1 MAAVEIIEIK
11 GDASQAIAALKAVGI
26 EADKTQTKAKE
37 TNEAISSGLE
47 ALDKRTGG
55 AVSAFKSLQSG
66 IGGAIKSFGT
76 LKGAIIAT
84 GLGALLVAVT
94 SLVSYFSKTER
105 GGDALAVVLG
115 ALGAVVGKL
124 TDLLVKLGEK
134 LFEAFQ
140 NPQQALKDFGKLL
153 KENIT
158 NRIEGLL
165 ELLPALGKA
174 IGLALKGE
182 FSAAAKTAADAA
194 GKVALGVEDI
204 TDKVGAAVDATVE
217 FSKSLVAAAKE
228 GARVADLLNAVEDAE
243 RALIVQ
249 RAKAN
254 KQIAE
259 ARFIADDLT
268 KSTEERIA
276 AVKRAG
282 ALEEEVASK
291 EIANQKLRLQALK
304 AQSKISEVNEE
315 QLVAIAEAEARV
327 SELEQA
333 SIARR
338 RRLGTEVKSLLA
350 EKLSA
355 EKEINELI
363 AANQE
368 AAIKDEAERENV
380 RFANIQNRLS
390 NERNQAISAAE
401 GNAEL
406 IASIN
411 KKYDALDVQ
420 ATQAHDTTIE
430 ALNKTKNDKLLS
442 QNKQAADINR
452 NLIEDEQ
459 VRAIAN
465 LQAAFDA
472 EYLLAEGNAELR
484 LALQNKF
491 NADVAKVNDD
501 AAKKELDK
509 ERQRKESLRDFTIDS
524 ALQTLSA
531 LKELNG
537 IFDANNKD
545 AAQKAFNR
553 NKALSVAETLISTYL
568 SAQKAYASQLTLT
581 PDSPI
586 RAAIA
591 AAVAVAGGLAR
602 VAAISAQ
609 KFDAGSPSPSVST
622 SAGGSIPTAPSQPP
636 QFNVV
641 GQGGVNQLAQSIGGQ
656 FNQPI
661 RAYVVGGDVTTSQQ
675 LQRQRVRTATFG

>member
-11 GDASQAIAALKAVGI
+11 GDATSAIAALKAVGI
-26 EADKTQTKAKE
+26 EADKTQSKAKE

-55 AVSAFKSLQSG
+55 AVSAFKSLQGG
-66 IGGAIKSFGT
+66 IGSAVKAFGT

-94 SLVSYFSKTER
+94 SLVTYFKNTER

-124 TDLLVKLGEK
+124 TDVLVKLGEK

-276 AVKRAG
+276 AVERAG
-282 ALEEEVASK
+282 ALEEEVAAK
-291 EIANQKLRLQALK
+291 EVANQKLRLQALK
-304 AQSKISEVNEE
+304 AQSRISEVNEE

-327 SELEQA
+327 LELEQA
-333 SIARR
+333 SIARK
-338 RRLGTEVKSLLA
+338 RRLGTEVKGLRAEEKAAADEKIKAEQEFAALQEKAASDFALQQSASLDKAYEMLLTDQQREINA
-350 EKLSA
+350 VRDKYFALLQLDELSA
-355 EKEINELI
+355 EQRVALEEKQSAEIVAITKKTTDATTALEK
-363 AANQE
+363 AAQDSKAAMVNQSID
-368 AAIKDEAERENV
+368 AVQGALGAVFKNSKAVATANV
-380 RFANIQNRLS
+380 I
-390 NERNQAISAAE
+390 
-401 GNAEL
+401 
-406 IASIN
+406 
-411 KKYDALDVQ
+411 V
-420 ATQAHDTTIE
+420 
-430 ALNKTKNDKLLS
+430 
-442 QNKQAADINR
+442 
-452 NLIEDEQ
+452 
-459 VRAIAN
+459 
-465 LQAAFDA
+465 
-472 EYLLAEGNAELR
+472 
-484 LALQNKF
+484 
-491 NADVAKVNDD
+491 
-501 AAKKELDK
+501 
-509 ERQRKESLRDFTIDS
+509 
-524 ALQTLSA
+524 
-531 LKELNG
+531 
-537 IFDANNKD
+537 D
-545 AAQKAFNR
+545 AAQAAVGIFKNSTSLPEPFGSINR
-553 NKALSVAETLISTYL
+553 GIQLAALAATTVASIRNINAAEPTGGG
-568 SAQKAYASQLTLT
+568 
-581 PDSPI
+581 SPP
-586 RAAIA
+586 AAIT
-591 AAVAVAGGLAR
+591 
-602 VAAISAQ
+602 
-609 KFDAGSPSPSVST
+609 SPS
-622 SAGGSIPTAPSQPP
+622 APSQPP

-661 RAYVVGGDVTTSQQ
+661 RAYVVGQDVTTSQQ

>member
-11 GDASQAIAALKAVGI
+11 GDATAAIAALKAVGI

-37 TNEAISSGLE
+37 TNDAIKDGLE

-66 IGGAIKSFGT
+66 IGSAIKAFGT

-94 SLVSYFSKTER
+94 SLVTYFKNTER

-124 TDLLVKLGEK
+124 TDVLVKLGES

-153 KENIT
+153 KENIV

-276 AVKRAG
+276 AVERAG
-282 ALEEEVASK
+282 ALEEEVAAK
-291 EIANQKLRLQALK
+291 EVANQKLRLQALK
-304 AQSKISEVNEE
+304 AQSRISEVNEE

-327 SELEQA
+327 LELEQA
-333 SIARR
+333 SIARK
-338 RRLGTEVKSLLA
+338 RRLGTEVKGLRAEEKAAADEKIKAEQEFAALQEKAASDFALQQSASLDKAYEMLLTDQQREINA
-350 EKLSA
+350 VRDKYFALLQLDELSA
-355 EKEINELI
+355 EQRIALEEKQSAEIVAITKKTTDATTALEKASQDSK
-363 AANQE
+363 AAMVNQSID
-368 AAIKDEAERENV
+368 AVQGALGAVFKNSKAVATANV
-380 RFANIQNRLS
+380 I
-390 NERNQAISAAE
+390 
-401 GNAEL
+401 
-406 IASIN
+406 
-411 KKYDALDVQ
+411 V
-420 ATQAHDTTIE
+420 
-430 ALNKTKNDKLLS
+430 
-442 QNKQAADINR
+442 
-452 NLIEDEQ
+452 
-459 VRAIAN
+459 
-465 LQAAFDA
+465 
-472 EYLLAEGNAELR
+472 
-484 LALQNKF
+484 
-491 NADVAKVNDD
+491 
-501 AAKKELDK
+501 
-509 ERQRKESLRDFTIDS
+509 
-524 ALQTLSA
+524 
-531 LKELNG
+531 
-537 IFDANNKD
+537 D
-545 AAQKAFNR
+545 AAQ
-553 NKALSVAETLISTYL
+553 
-568 SAQKAYASQLTLT
+568 
-581 PDSPI
+581 
-586 RAAIA
+586 
-591 AAVAVAGGLAR
+591 AAVGIFKNSTSLPEPFGSINRGIQLAALAATTVASIRNINAAEPTGG
-602 VAAISAQ
+602 
-609 KFDAGSPSPSVST
+609 GSPPATITTPS
-622 SAGGSIPTAPSQPP
+622 APSQPP

-661 RAYVVGGDVTTSQQ
+661 RAYVVGQDVTTSQQ

>member
-26 EADKTQTKAKE
+26 EADKTQAKAKE
-37 TNEAISSGLE
+37 SNDAIKDGLE

-94 SLVSYFSKTER
+94 SLVTYFKNTER
-105 GGDALAVVLG
+105 GGDALAVVMG

-276 AVKRAG
+276 AVEKAG
-282 ALEEEVASK
+282 ALEEEVAAK
-291 EIANQKLRLQALK
+291 EVANQKLRLQALK
-304 AQSKISEVNEE
+304 AQSRISEVNEE

-327 SELEQA
+327 LELEQA
-333 SIARR
+333 SIARK
-338 RRLGTEVKSLLA
+338 RRLGTEVKGLRAEEKAAADEKIKLA
-350 EKLSA
+350 EEAKAAEDKLA
-355 EKEINELI
+355 E
-363 AANQE
+363 E
-368 AAIKDEAERENV
+368 ARLKREALEARAIDLLRTEQEREIEAVRKKYEDILALTTLSVEQRLALEQKQAGEIVAITEKTAAATKAIHKGEQDAKLAEVNRTIDAVQGALGAVFQNSKAVATANV
-380 RFANIQNRLS
+380 IVDAA
-390 NERNQAISAAE
+390 QAAVGIFNSSTSLPE
-401 GNAEL
+401 PF
-406 IASIN
+406 ASIN
-411 KKYDALDVQ
+411 RGVQYAALA
-420 ATQAHDTTIE
+420 ATT
-430 ALNKTKNDKLLS
+430 
-442 QNKQAADINR
+442 AAAIRNIN
-452 NLIEDEQ
+452 
-459 VRAIAN
+459 
-465 LQAAFDA
+465 
-472 EYLLAEGNAELR
+472 
-484 LALQNKF
+484 
-491 NADVAKVNDD
+491 
-501 AAKKELDK
+501 
-509 ERQRKESLRDFTIDS
+509 
-524 ALQTLSA
+524 
-531 LKELNG
+531 
-537 IFDANNKD
+537 
-545 AAQKAFNR
+545 AAQPTG
-553 NKALSVAETLISTYL
+553 S
-568 SAQKAYASQLTLT
+568 SAA
-581 PDSPI
+581 P
-586 RAAIA
+586 AAIT
-591 AAVAVAGGLAR
+591 
-602 VAAISAQ
+602 
-609 KFDAGSPSPSVST
+609 SPS
-622 SAGGSIPTAPSQPP
+622 APSQPP

>member
-11 GDASQAIAALKAVGI
+11 GDATSAIAALKAVGI
-26 EADKTQTKAKE
+26 EADKTQSKAKE

-55 AVSAFKSLQSG
+55 AVSAFKSLQGG
-66 IGGAIKSFGT
+66 IGSAVKAFGT

-276 AVKRAG
+276 AVERAG
-282 ALEEEVASK
+282 ALEEEVAAK
-291 EIANQKLRLQALK
+291 EVANQKLRLQALK
-304 AQSKISEVNEE
+304 AQSRISEVNED

-327 SELEQA
+327 LELEQA
-333 SIARR
+333 SIARK
-338 RRLGTEVKSLLA
+338 RRLGTEVKGLRAEEKAAADEKIKAEQEFAALQEKAASDFAMQQSASLDKAYEMLLTDQQREINA
-350 EKLSA
+350 VRDKYFALLQLDELSA
-355 EKEINELI
+355 EQRVALEEKQSAEIVAITKKTTDATTALEK
-363 AANQE
+363 AAQDSKAAMINQSID
-368 AAIKDEAERENV
+368 AVQGALGAVFKNSKAVATANV
-380 RFANIQNRLS
+380 I
-390 NERNQAISAAE
+390 
-401 GNAEL
+401 
-406 IASIN
+406 
-411 KKYDALDVQ
+411 V
-420 ATQAHDTTIE
+420 
-430 ALNKTKNDKLLS
+430 
-442 QNKQAADINR
+442 
-452 NLIEDEQ
+452 
-459 VRAIAN
+459 
-465 LQAAFDA
+465 
-472 EYLLAEGNAELR
+472 
-484 LALQNKF
+484 
-491 NADVAKVNDD
+491 
-501 AAKKELDK
+501 
-509 ERQRKESLRDFTIDS
+509 
-524 ALQTLSA
+524 
-531 LKELNG
+531 
-537 IFDANNKD
+537 D
-545 AAQKAFNR
+545 AAQAAVGIFKNSTSLPEPFGSINR
-553 NKALSVAETLISTYL
+553 GIQLAALAATTVASIRNINAAEPTGGG
-568 SAQKAYASQLTLT
+568 
-581 PDSPI
+581 SPP
-586 RAAIA
+586 AAITT
-591 AAVAVAGGLAR
+591 
-602 VAAISAQ
+602 
-609 KFDAGSPSPSVST
+609 PS
-622 SAGGSIPTAPSQPP
+622 APSQPP

>member
-11 GDASQAIAALKAVGI
+11 GDATAAIAALKAVGI
-26 EADKTQTKAKE
+26 EADKTQAKAKE

-94 SLVSYFSKTER
+94 SLVTYFKNTER

-124 TDLLVKLGEK
+124 TDVLVKLGEK

-153 KENIT
+153 KENIV

-276 AVKRAG
+276 AVERAG
-282 ALEEEVASK
+282 ALEEEVAAK
-291 EIANQKLRLQALK
+291 EVANQKLRLQALK
-304 AQSKISEVNEE
+304 AQSRISEVNEE

-327 SELEQA
+327 LELEQA
-333 SIARR
+333 SIARK
-338 RRLGTEVKSLLA
+338 RRLGTEVKGLRAEEKAAADEKLKAAQEFAALEEKAAQDFALQQGALLDKA
-350 EKLSA
+350 YEMLLTDQQREINAVRDKYFAILQLDELSA
-355 EKEINELI
+355 EQRIALEQKQADEI
-363 AANQE
+363 AAINLKASDAQKALDKTKKDAKIAGINQE
-368 AAIKDEAERENV
+368 IDLAQNALGSLFKNSKAVATANV
-380 RFANIQNRLS
+380 I
-390 NERNQAISAAE
+390 I
-401 GNAEL
+401 
-406 IASIN
+406 
-411 KKYDALDVQ
+411 
-420 ATQAHDTTIE
+420 
-430 ALNKTKNDKLLS
+430 
-442 QNKQAADINR
+442 
-452 NLIEDEQ
+452 
-459 VRAIAN
+459 
-465 LQAAFDA
+465 
-472 EYLLAEGNAELR
+472 
-484 LALQNKF
+484 
-491 NADVAKVNDD
+491 
-501 AAKKELDK
+501 
-509 ERQRKESLRDFTIDS
+509 
-524 ALQTLSA
+524 
-531 LKELNG
+531 
-537 IFDANNKD
+537 D
-545 AAQKAFNR
+545 AAQAAVGIFRSSSTLPEPFGSINR
-553 NKALSVAETLISTYL
+553 GIQLAALAATTAASIRSINAAEPTGS
-568 SAQKAYASQLTLT
+568 SAA
-581 PDSPI
+581 P
-586 RAAIA
+586 AAIT
-591 AAVAVAGGLAR
+591 
-602 VAAISAQ
+602 
-609 KFDAGSPSPSVST
+609 SPS
-622 SAGGSIPTAPSQPP
+622 APSQPP

-661 RAYVVGGDVTTSQQ
+661 RAYVVGGDVTTAQQ

>member
-26 EADKTQTKAKE
+26 EADKTQSKAKE

-55 AVSAFKSLQSG
+55 AVSAFKSLQGG
-66 IGGAIKSFGT
+66 IGSAVKAFGT

-124 TDLLVKLGEK
+124 TDVLVKLGEK

-217 FSKSLVAAAKE
+217 FSKTLVAAAKE
-228 GARVADLLNAVEDAE
+228 GARVADLLNNVEDAE

-276 AVKRAG
+276 AVEKAG
-282 ALEEEVASK
+282 ALEEEVAAK
-291 EIANQKLRLQALK
+291 EVANQKLRLQALR

-327 SELEQA
+327 LELEQA
-333 SIARR
+333 SIARK
-338 RRLGTEVKSLLA
+338 RRLGTEVKGLRAEEKAAADEKIKLA
-350 EKLSA
+350 EEAKAAEDKLA
-355 EKEINELI
+355 E
-363 AANQE
+363 E
-368 AAIKDEAERENV
+368 ARLKREALEARAIDLLRTDQEREIEAVRKKYEDILALTTLSVEQRLALEQKQAGEIVAITEKTAAATKAIHKGEQDAKLAEVNRTIDAVQGALGAVFQNSKAVATANV
-380 RFANIQNRLS
+380 IVDAA
-390 NERNQAISAAE
+390 QAAVGIFNSSTSLPE
-401 GNAEL
+401 PF
-406 IASIN
+406 ASIN
-411 KKYDALDVQ
+411 RGVQYAALA
-420 ATQAHDTTIE
+420 ATT
-430 ALNKTKNDKLLS
+430 
-442 QNKQAADINR
+442 AAAIRNIN
-452 NLIEDEQ
+452 
-459 VRAIAN
+459 
-465 LQAAFDA
+465 
-472 EYLLAEGNAELR
+472 
-484 LALQNKF
+484 
-491 NADVAKVNDD
+491 
-501 AAKKELDK
+501 
-509 ERQRKESLRDFTIDS
+509 
-524 ALQTLSA
+524 
-531 LKELNG
+531 
-537 IFDANNKD
+537 
-545 AAQKAFNR
+545 AAQP
-553 NKALSVAETLISTYL
+553 TGGG
-568 SAQKAYASQLTLT
+568 
-581 PDSPI
+581 SPP
-586 RAAIA
+586 AAIT
-591 AAVAVAGGLAR
+591 
-602 VAAISAQ
+602 
-609 KFDAGSPSPSVST
+609 SPS
-622 SAGGSIPTAPSQPP
+622 APSQPP
-636 QFNVV
+636 QFNIV

>member
-11 GDASQAIAALKAVGI
+11 GDATSAIAALKAVGI

-55 AVSAFKSLQSG
+55 AVSAFKSLQGG
-66 IGGAIKSFGT
+66 IGSAVKAFGT

-124 TDLLVKLGEK
+124 TDVLVKLGEK

-174 IGLALKGE
+174 ISLALKGE

-194 GKVALGVEDI
+194 GKVVLGVEDI

-217 FSKSLVAAAKE
+217 FGKTLVKAGKE
-228 GARVADLLNAVEDAE
+228 GARVAALLNAVEDAE

-276 AVKRAG
+276 AVEKAG
-282 ALEEEVASK
+282 ALEEEVAAK
-291 EIANQKLRLQALK
+291 EVANQTLRLAALS

-315 QLVAIAEAEARV
+315 QLVAVAEAEARV
-327 SELEQA
+327 LELEQA
-333 SIARR
+333 SIARK
-338 RRLGTEVKSLLA
+338 RRLGTEVKGLRAEEKAAADEKIKILEEAKAAEDKIAEEARLKREALEAKAIDLLRSEQEREIEAVRKKYEEILSLATLSVEDRIALEKKQADEIVAITEKTAAATKAINQAEQDAKLA
-350 EKLSA
+350 E
-355 EKEINELI
+355 INRTIDAVQGALGAVFQKSKAI
-363 AANQE
+363 ATANVIVD
-368 AAIKDEAERENV
+368 AA
-380 RFANIQNRLS
+380 
-390 NERNQAISAAE
+390 QAAVGIFNSRTSLPE
-401 GNAEL
+401 PF
-406 IASIN
+406 ASIN
-411 KKYDALDVQ
+411 RGVQYAALA
-420 ATQAHDTTIE
+420 ATTF
-430 ALNKTKNDKLLS
+430 
-442 QNKQAADINR
+442 AAIRNIN
-452 NLIEDEQ
+452 
-459 VRAIAN
+459 
-465 LQAAFDA
+465 
-472 EYLLAEGNAELR
+472 
-484 LALQNKF
+484 
-491 NADVAKVNDD
+491 
-501 AAKKELDK
+501 
-509 ERQRKESLRDFTIDS
+509 
-524 ALQTLSA
+524 
-531 LKELNG
+531 
-537 IFDANNKD
+537 
-545 AAQKAFNR
+545 AAQP
-553 NKALSVAETLISTYL
+553 TGGG
-568 SAQKAYASQLTLT
+568 
-581 PDSPI
+581 SPP
-586 RAAIA
+586 
-591 AAVAVAGGLAR
+591 AAVT
-602 VAAISAQ
+602 
-609 KFDAGSPSPSVST
+609 SPS
-622 SAGGSIPTAPSQPP
+622 APSQPP
-636 QFNVV
+636 QFNIV

>member
-11 GDASQAIAALKAVGI
+11 GDATSAIAALKAVGI
-26 EADKTQTKAKE
+26 EADKTQSKAKE

-55 AVSAFKSLQSG
+55 AVSAFKSLQGG
-66 IGGAIKSFGT
+66 IGSAVKAFGT

-124 TDLLVKLGEK
+124 TDVLVKLGEK

-153 KENIT
+153 KENIV

-276 AVKRAG
+276 AVERAG
-282 ALEEEVASK
+282 ALEEEVAAK
-291 EIANQKLRLQALK
+291 EVANQKLRLQALK
-304 AQSKISEVNEE
+304 AQSRISEVNEE

-327 SELEQA
+327 LELEQA
-333 SIARR
+333 SIARK
-338 RRLGTEVKSLLA
+338 RRLGTEVKGLRAEEKAAADEKIKAEQEFAALQEKAASDFALQQSASLDKAYEMLLTDQQREINA
-350 EKLSA
+350 VRDKYFALLQLDELSA
-355 EKEINELI
+355 EQRVALEEKQSAEIVAITKKTTDATTALEK
-363 AANQE
+363 AAQDSKAAMVNQSID
-368 AAIKDEAERENV
+368 AVQGALGAVFKNSKAVATANV
-380 RFANIQNRLS
+380 I
-390 NERNQAISAAE
+390 
-401 GNAEL
+401 
-406 IASIN
+406 
-411 KKYDALDVQ
+411 V
-420 ATQAHDTTIE
+420 
-430 ALNKTKNDKLLS
+430 
-442 QNKQAADINR
+442 
-452 NLIEDEQ
+452 
-459 VRAIAN
+459 
-465 LQAAFDA
+465 
-472 EYLLAEGNAELR
+472 
-484 LALQNKF
+484 
-491 NADVAKVNDD
+491 
-501 AAKKELDK
+501 
-509 ERQRKESLRDFTIDS
+509 
-524 ALQTLSA
+524 
-531 LKELNG
+531 
-537 IFDANNKD
+537 D
-545 AAQKAFNR
+545 AAQAAVGIFKNSTSLPEPFGSINR
-553 NKALSVAETLISTYL
+553 GIQLAALAATTVASIRNINAAEPTGGG
-568 SAQKAYASQLTLT
+568 
-581 PDSPI
+581 SPP
-586 RAAIA
+586 AAIT
-591 AAVAVAGGLAR
+591 
-602 VAAISAQ
+602 
-609 KFDAGSPSPSVST
+609 SPS
-622 SAGGSIPTAPSQPP
+622 APSQPP

>member
-11 GDASQAIAALKAVGI
+11 GDATAAIAALKAVGI
-26 EADKTQTKAKE
+26 EADKTQAKAKE

-66 IGGAIKSFGT
+66 IGSAIKAFGT

-94 SLVSYFSKTER
+94 SLVTYFKNTER

-124 TDLLVKLGEK
+124 TDVLVKLGEK

-140 NPQQALKDFGKLL
+140 NPQQAIKDFGKLL
-153 KENIT
+153 KENIV

-204 TDKVGAAVDATVE
+204 TDKVGAAVNATVE

-276 AVKRAG
+276 AVEKAG
-282 ALEEEVASK
+282 ALEEEVAAK
-291 EIANQKLRLQALK
+291 EVANQKLRLQALK
-304 AQSKISEVNEE
+304 AQSRISEVNEE

-327 SELEQA
+327 LELEQA
-333 SIARR
+333 SIARK
-338 RRLGTEVKSLLA
+338 RRLGTEVKGLRAEEKAAADEKLKAAQEFAALEEKAAQDFALQQGALLDKA
-350 EKLSA
+350 YEMLLTDQQREINAVRDKYFAILQLDELSA
-355 EKEINELI
+355 EQRIAIEQKQADEI
-363 AANQE
+363 AAINLKAADAQKALDKTKKDAKIAGINQE
-368 AAIKDEAERENV
+368 IDLAQNALGALFKNSKAVATANV
-380 RFANIQNRLS
+380 I
-390 NERNQAISAAE
+390 
-401 GNAEL
+401 
-406 IASIN
+406 
-411 KKYDALDVQ
+411 V
-420 ATQAHDTTIE
+420 
-430 ALNKTKNDKLLS
+430 
-442 QNKQAADINR
+442 
-452 NLIEDEQ
+452 
-459 VRAIAN
+459 
-465 LQAAFDA
+465 
-472 EYLLAEGNAELR
+472 
-484 LALQNKF
+484 
-491 NADVAKVNDD
+491 
-501 AAKKELDK
+501 
-509 ERQRKESLRDFTIDS
+509 
-524 ALQTLSA
+524 
-531 LKELNG
+531 
-537 IFDANNKD
+537 D
-545 AAQKAFNR
+545 AAQAAVGIFRSSSTLPEPFGSINR
-553 NKALSVAETLISTYL
+553 GIQLAALAATTVASIRSINA
-568 SAQKAYASQLTLT
+568 AQPTGGG
-581 PDSPI
+581 SPP
-586 RAAIA
+586 AAIT
-591 AAVAVAGGLAR
+591 
-602 VAAISAQ
+602 
-609 KFDAGSPSPSVST
+609 SPS
-622 SAGGSIPTAPSQPP
+622 APSQPP

>member
-11 GDASQAIAALKAVGI
+11 GDATSAIAALKAVGI
-26 EADKTQTKAKE
+26 EADKTQSKAKE

-55 AVSAFKSLQSG
+55 AVSAFKSLQGG
-66 IGGAIKSFGT
+66 IGSAVKAFGT

-124 TDLLVKLGEK
+124 TDVLVKLGEK

-153 KENIT
+153 KENIV

-194 GKVALGVEDI
+194 GKIALGVENV
-204 TDKVGAAVDATVE
+204 TDKVAAAGAAAVE
-217 FSKSLVAAAKE
+217 FSKTLAAAAKE
-228 GARVADLLNAVEDAE
+228 GARVAALLNDVEDAE
-243 RALIVQ
+243 RALIVE

-276 AVKRAG
+276 AVERAG
-282 ALEEEVASK
+282 ALEEEVAAK
-291 EIANQKLRLQALK
+291 EVANQKLRLQALK
-304 AQSKISEVNEE
+304 AQSRISEVNED

-327 SELEQA
+327 LELEQA
-333 SIARR
+333 SIARK
-338 RRLGTEVKSLLA
+338 RRLGTEVKGLRAEEKAAADEKLKAAQEFAALQEKAASDYAVQQGALLDKA
-350 EKLSA
+350 YETLLTDQQREINAVRDKYFALLQLDELSA
-355 EKEINELI
+355 EQRVALEEKQSAEIVAITKKTTDATTALEK
-363 AANQE
+363 AAQDSKAAMINQSID
-368 AAIKDEAERENV
+368 AVQGALGAVFKNSKAVATANV
-380 RFANIQNRLS
+380 I
-390 NERNQAISAAE
+390 
-401 GNAEL
+401 
-406 IASIN
+406 
-411 KKYDALDVQ
+411 V
-420 ATQAHDTTIE
+420 
-430 ALNKTKNDKLLS
+430 
-442 QNKQAADINR
+442 
-452 NLIEDEQ
+452 
-459 VRAIAN
+459 
-465 LQAAFDA
+465 
-472 EYLLAEGNAELR
+472 
-484 LALQNKF
+484 
-491 NADVAKVNDD
+491 
-501 AAKKELDK
+501 
-509 ERQRKESLRDFTIDS
+509 
-524 ALQTLSA
+524 
-531 LKELNG
+531 
-537 IFDANNKD
+537 D
-545 AAQKAFNR
+545 AAQAAVGIFKNSTSLPEPFGSINR
-553 NKALSVAETLISTYL
+553 GIQLAALAATTVASIRNINA
-568 SAQKAYASQLTLT
+568 AQPTGGGT
-581 PDSPI
+581 PP
-586 RAAIA
+586 AAIT
-591 AAVAVAGGLAR
+591 
-602 VAAISAQ
+602 
-609 KFDAGSPSPSVST
+609 SPS
-622 SAGGSIPTAPSQPP
+622 APSQPP

>member
-11 GDASQAIAALKAVGI
+11 GDATSAIAALKAVGI
-26 EADKTQTKAKE
+26 EADKTQSKAKE

-55 AVSAFKSLQSG
+55 AVSAFKSLQGG
-66 IGGAIKSFGT
+66 IGSAVKAFGT

-94 SLVSYFSKTER
+94 SLVTYFKNTER

-124 TDLLVKLGEK
+124 TDVLVKLGEK

-153 KENIT
+153 KENIV

-194 GKVALGVEDI
+194 GKIALGVENV
-204 TDKVGAAVDATVE
+204 TDKVAAAGAAAVE
-217 FSKSLVAAAKE
+217 FSKTLAAAAKE
-228 GARVADLLNAVEDAE
+228 GARVAALLNDVEDAE
-243 RALIVQ
+243 RALIVE

-276 AVKRAG
+276 AVERAG
-282 ALEEEVASK
+282 ALEEEVAAK
-291 EIANQKLRLQALK
+291 EVANQKLRLQALK
-304 AQSKISEVNEE
+304 AQSRISEVNEE

-327 SELEQA
+327 LELEQA
-333 SIARR
+333 SIARK
-338 RRLGTEVKSLLA
+338 RRLGTEVKGLRAEEKAAADEKLKAAQEFAALQEKAASDYAVQQGALLDKA
-350 EKLSA
+350 YETLLTDQQREINAVRDKYFALLQLDELSA
-355 EKEINELI
+355 EQRVALEEKQSAEIVAITKKTTDATTALEK
-363 AANQE
+363 AAQDSKAAMINQSID
-368 AAIKDEAERENV
+368 AVQGALGAVFKNSKAVATANV
-380 RFANIQNRLS
+380 I
-390 NERNQAISAAE
+390 
-401 GNAEL
+401 
-406 IASIN
+406 
-411 KKYDALDVQ
+411 V
-420 ATQAHDTTIE
+420 
-430 ALNKTKNDKLLS
+430 
-442 QNKQAADINR
+442 
-452 NLIEDEQ
+452 
-459 VRAIAN
+459 
-465 LQAAFDA
+465 
-472 EYLLAEGNAELR
+472 
-484 LALQNKF
+484 
-491 NADVAKVNDD
+491 
-501 AAKKELDK
+501 
-509 ERQRKESLRDFTIDS
+509 
-524 ALQTLSA
+524 
-531 LKELNG
+531 
-537 IFDANNKD
+537 D
-545 AAQKAFNR
+545 AAQAAVGIFKNSTSLPEPFGSINR
-553 NKALSVAETLISTYL
+553 GIQLAALAATTVASIRNINA
-568 SAQKAYASQLTLT
+568 AQPTGGGT
-581 PDSPI
+581 PP
-586 RAAIA
+586 AAIT
-591 AAVAVAGGLAR
+591 
-602 VAAISAQ
+602 
-609 KFDAGSPSPSVST
+609 SPS
-622 SAGGSIPTAPSQPP
+622 APSQPP

>member
-11 GDASQAIAALKAVGI
+11 GDATSAIAALKAVGI

-55 AVSAFKSLQSG
+55 AVSAFKSLQGG
-66 IGGAIKSFGT
+66 IGSAVKAFGT

-124 TDLLVKLGEK
+124 TDVLVKLGEK

-174 IGLALKGE
+174 ISLALKGE

-194 GKVALGVEDI
+194 GKVVLGVEDI
-204 TDKVGAAVDATVE
+204 TDKVGAAVDATVQ
-217 FSKSLVAAAKE
+217 FGKTLVKAGKE
-228 GARVADLLNAVEDAE
+228 GARVAALLNAVEDAE

-276 AVKRAG
+276 AVEKAG
-282 ALEEEVASK
+282 ALEEEVAAK
-291 EIANQKLRLQALK
+291 EVANQTLRLAALS

-315 QLVAIAEAEARV
+315 QLVAVAEAEARV
-327 SELEQA
+327 LELEQA
-333 SIARR
+333 SIARK
-338 RRLGTEVKSLLA
+338 RRLGTEVKGLRAEEKAAADEKIKILEEAKAAEDKIAEEARLKREALEAKAIDLLRSEQEREIEAVRKKYEEILSLATLSVEDRIALEKKQADEIVAITEKTAAATKAINQAEQDAKLA
-350 EKLSA
+350 E
-355 EKEINELI
+355 INRTIDAVQGALGAVFQKSKAI
-363 AANQE
+363 ATANVIVD
-368 AAIKDEAERENV
+368 AA
-380 RFANIQNRLS
+380 
-390 NERNQAISAAE
+390 QAAVGIFNSSTSLPE
-401 GNAEL
+401 PF
-406 IASIN
+406 ASIN
-411 KKYDALDVQ
+411 RGVQYAALA
-420 ATQAHDTTIE
+420 ATTF
-430 ALNKTKNDKLLS
+430 
-442 QNKQAADINR
+442 AAIRNIN
-452 NLIEDEQ
+452 
-459 VRAIAN
+459 
-465 LQAAFDA
+465 
-472 EYLLAEGNAELR
+472 
-484 LALQNKF
+484 
-491 NADVAKVNDD
+491 
-501 AAKKELDK
+501 
-509 ERQRKESLRDFTIDS
+509 
-524 ALQTLSA
+524 
-531 LKELNG
+531 
-537 IFDANNKD
+537 
-545 AAQKAFNR
+545 AAQP
-553 NKALSVAETLISTYL
+553 TGGG
-568 SAQKAYASQLTLT
+568 
-581 PDSPI
+581 SPP
-586 RAAIA
+586 
-591 AAVAVAGGLAR
+591 AAVT
-602 VAAISAQ
+602 
-609 KFDAGSPSPSVST
+609 SPS
-622 SAGGSIPTAPSQPP
+622 APSQPP
-636 QFNVV
+636 QFNIV

>member
-11 GDASQAIAALKAVGI
+11 GDATSAIAALKAVGI
-26 EADKTQTKAKE
+26 EADKTQSKAKE

-55 AVSAFKSLQSG
+55 AVSAFKSLQGG
-66 IGGAIKSFGT
+66 IGSAVKAFGT

-124 TDLLVKLGEK
+124 TDVLVKLGEK

-174 IGLALKGE
+174 ISLALKGE

-194 GKVALGVEDI
+194 GKVVLGVEDI

-217 FSKSLVAAAKE
+217 FGKTLVKAGKE
-228 GARVADLLNAVEDAE
+228 GARVAALLNAVEDAE

-276 AVKRAG
+276 AVEKAG
-282 ALEEEVASK
+282 ALEEEVAAK
-291 EIANQKLRLQALK
+291 EVANQTLRLAALS

-315 QLVAIAEAEARV
+315 QLVAVAEAEARV
-327 SELEQA
+327 LELEQA
-333 SIARR
+333 SIARK
-338 RRLGTEVKSLLA
+338 RRLGTEVKGLRAEEKAAADEKIKILEEAKAAEDKIAEEARLKREALEAKAIDLLRSEQEREIEAVRKKYEEILSLATLSVEDRIALEKKQADEIVAITEKTAAATKAINQAEQDAKLA
-350 EKLSA
+350 E
-355 EKEINELI
+355 INRTIDAVQGALGAVFQKSKAI
-363 AANQE
+363 ATANVIVD
-368 AAIKDEAERENV
+368 AA
-380 RFANIQNRLS
+380 
-390 NERNQAISAAE
+390 QAAVGIFNSSTSLPE
-401 GNAEL
+401 PF
-406 IASIN
+406 ASIN
-411 KKYDALDVQ
+411 RGVQYAALA
-420 ATQAHDTTIE
+420 ATTF
-430 ALNKTKNDKLLS
+430 
-442 QNKQAADINR
+442 AAIRNIN
-452 NLIEDEQ
+452 
-459 VRAIAN
+459 
-465 LQAAFDA
+465 
-472 EYLLAEGNAELR
+472 
-484 LALQNKF
+484 
-491 NADVAKVNDD
+491 
-501 AAKKELDK
+501 
-509 ERQRKESLRDFTIDS
+509 
-524 ALQTLSA
+524 
-531 LKELNG
+531 
-537 IFDANNKD
+537 
-545 AAQKAFNR
+545 AAQP
-553 NKALSVAETLISTYL
+553 TGGG
-568 SAQKAYASQLTLT
+568 
-581 PDSPI
+581 SPP
-586 RAAIA
+586 
-591 AAVAVAGGLAR
+591 AAVT
-602 VAAISAQ
+602 
-609 KFDAGSPSPSVST
+609 SPS
-622 SAGGSIPTAPSQPP
+622 APSQPP
-636 QFNVV
+636 QFNIV

>member
-26 EADKTQTKAKE
+26 EADKTQSKAKE
-37 TNEAISSGLE
+37 SNDAIKDGLE

-140 NPQQALKDFGKLL
+140 KPQQAIKDFGKLL
-153 KENIT
+153 QENIV

-182 FSAAAKTAADAA
+182 FSAAAKTAADVA

-204 TDKVGAAVDATVE
+204 TDKVAAAGAAAVGFAA
-217 FSKSLVAAAKE
+217 SLASAAKE
-228 GARVADLLNAVEDAE
+228 GARVAALLNAVEDAE

-276 AVKRAG
+276 AVEKAG
-282 ALEEEVASK
+282 ALEEEVAAK
-291 EIANQKLRLQALK
+291 EVANQNLRLQALK
-304 AQSKISEVNEE
+304 AQSRISEVNEE

-327 SELEQA
+327 LELEQA
-333 SIARR
+333 SIARK
-338 RRLGTEVKSLLA
+338 RRLGTEVKGLRAEEKAAADEKIKAAQDEQAIKDKLA
-350 EKLSA
+350 EEARVKIEAIQAKAIDLLRTEQEREIEAVRKKYEDVLGLATLSA
-355 EKEINELI
+355 EDRAALEKKQSDEII
-363 AANQE
+363 AITKKTTDATTALEKAAQESKAAMINQSIDAVQGALGAIFKNSKAVATANV
-368 AAIKDEAERENV
+368 IV
-380 RFANIQNRLS
+380 
-390 NERNQAISAAE
+390 
-401 GNAEL
+401 
-406 IASIN
+406 
-411 KKYDALDVQ
+411 
-420 ATQAHDTTIE
+420 
-430 ALNKTKNDKLLS
+430 
-442 QNKQAADINR
+442 
-452 NLIEDEQ
+452 
-459 VRAIAN
+459 
-465 LQAAFDA
+465 
-472 EYLLAEGNAELR
+472 
-484 LALQNKF
+484 
-491 NADVAKVNDD
+491 
-501 AAKKELDK
+501 
-509 ERQRKESLRDFTIDS
+509 
-524 ALQTLSA
+524 
-531 LKELNG
+531 
-537 IFDANNKD
+537 D
-545 AAQKAFNR
+545 AAQ
-553 NKALSVAETLISTYL
+553 
-568 SAQKAYASQLTLT
+568 
-581 PDSPI
+581 
-586 RAAIA
+586 
-591 AAVAVAGGLAR
+591 AAVG
-602 VAAISAQ
+602 IF
-609 KFDAGSPSPSVST
+609 KNST
-622 SAGGSIPTAPSQPP
+622 SLPEPFGSINRGIQLAALAATTVASIRNINAAQPTGGGTPPATITTPSAPSQPP

-641 GQGGVNQLAQSIGGQ
+641 GQGGINQLAQGIGGQ
-656 FNQPI
+656 FSQPI

>member
-11 GDASQAIAALKAVGI
+11 GDATAAIAALKAVGI

-37 TNEAISSGLE
+37 TNDAIKDGLE

-66 IGGAIKSFGT
+66 IGSAIKAFGT

-94 SLVSYFSKTER
+94 SLVTYFKNTER

-124 TDLLVKLGEK
+124 TDVLVKLGES

-276 AVKRAG
+276 AVEKAG
-282 ALEEEVASK
+282 ALEEEVAAK
-291 EIANQKLRLQALK
+291 EVANQKLRLQALK
-304 AQSKISEVNEE
+304 AQSRISEVNEE

-327 SELEQA
+327 LELEQA
-333 SIARR
+333 SIARK
-338 RRLGTEVKSLLA
+338 RRLGTEVKGLRAEEKAAADEKIKAEQEFAALQEKAASDFALQQSASLDKAYEMLLTDQQREINA
-350 EKLSA
+350 VRDKYFALLQLDELSA
-355 EKEINELI
+355 EQRVALEEKQSAEIVAITKKTTDATTALEK
-363 AANQE
+363 AAQESKAAMINQSID
-368 AAIKDEAERENV
+368 AVQGALGAVFKNSKAVATANV
-380 RFANIQNRLS
+380 I
-390 NERNQAISAAE
+390 
-401 GNAEL
+401 
-406 IASIN
+406 
-411 KKYDALDVQ
+411 V
-420 ATQAHDTTIE
+420 
-430 ALNKTKNDKLLS
+430 
-442 QNKQAADINR
+442 
-452 NLIEDEQ
+452 
-459 VRAIAN
+459 
-465 LQAAFDA
+465 
-472 EYLLAEGNAELR
+472 
-484 LALQNKF
+484 
-491 NADVAKVNDD
+491 
-501 AAKKELDK
+501 
-509 ERQRKESLRDFTIDS
+509 
-524 ALQTLSA
+524 
-531 LKELNG
+531 
-537 IFDANNKD
+537 D
-545 AAQKAFNR
+545 AAQ
-553 NKALSVAETLISTYL
+553 
-568 SAQKAYASQLTLT
+568 
-581 PDSPI
+581 
-586 RAAIA
+586 
-591 AAVAVAGGLAR
+591 AAVGIFKNSTSLPEPFGSINRGIQLAALAATTVASIRNINAAEPTGG
-602 VAAISAQ
+602 
-609 KFDAGSPSPSVST
+609 GSPPATITTPS
-622 SAGGSIPTAPSQPP
+622 APSQPP

>member
-11 GDASQAIAALKAVGI
+11 GDATSAIAALKAVGI
-26 EADKTQTKAKE
+26 EADKTQSKAKE

-55 AVSAFKSLQSG
+55 AVSAFKSLQGG
-66 IGGAIKSFGT
+66 IGSAVKAFGT

-204 TDKVGAAVDATVE
+204 TDKVGAAVNATVE

-276 AVKRAG
+276 AVERAG
-282 ALEEEVASK
+282 ALEDEVAAK
-291 EIANQKLRLQALK
+291 EVANQKLRLQALK
-304 AQSKISEVNEE
+304 AQSRISEVNEE

-327 SELEQA
+327 LELEQA
-333 SIARR
+333 SIARK
-338 RRLGTEVKSLLA
+338 RRLGTEVKGLRAEEKAAADEKIKAEQEFAALQEKAASDFALQQSASLDKAYEMLLTDQQREINA
-350 EKLSA
+350 VRDKYFALLQLDELSA
-355 EKEINELI
+355 EQRIALEEKQSAEIVAITKKTTDATTALEK
-363 AANQE
+363 AAQDSKAAMVNQSID
-368 AAIKDEAERENV
+368 AVQGALGAVFKNSKAVATANV
-380 RFANIQNRLS
+380 I
-390 NERNQAISAAE
+390 
-401 GNAEL
+401 
-406 IASIN
+406 
-411 KKYDALDVQ
+411 V
-420 ATQAHDTTIE
+420 
-430 ALNKTKNDKLLS
+430 
-442 QNKQAADINR
+442 
-452 NLIEDEQ
+452 
-459 VRAIAN
+459 
-465 LQAAFDA
+465 
-472 EYLLAEGNAELR
+472 
-484 LALQNKF
+484 
-491 NADVAKVNDD
+491 
-501 AAKKELDK
+501 
-509 ERQRKESLRDFTIDS
+509 
-524 ALQTLSA
+524 
-531 LKELNG
+531 
-537 IFDANNKD
+537 D
-545 AAQKAFNR
+545 AAQ
-553 NKALSVAETLISTYL
+553 
-568 SAQKAYASQLTLT
+568 
-581 PDSPI
+581 
-586 RAAIA
+586 
-591 AAVAVAGGLAR
+591 AAVGIFKNSTSLPEPFGSINRGIQLAALAATTVASIRNINAAEPTGG
-602 VAAISAQ
+602 
-609 KFDAGSPSPSVST
+609 GSPPATITSPS
-622 SAGGSIPTAPSQPP
+622 APSQPP

>member
-11 GDASQAIAALKAVGI
+11 GDATSAIAALKAVGI
-26 EADKTQTKAKE
+26 EADKTQSKAKE

-55 AVSAFKSLQSG
+55 AVSAFKSLQGG
-66 IGGAIKSFGT
+66 IGSAVKAFGT

-94 SLVSYFSKTER
+94 SLVTYFKNTER

-124 TDLLVKLGEK
+124 TDVLVKLGEK

-153 KENIT
+153 KENIV

-204 TDKVGAAVDATVE
+204 TDKVGAAVDATIE

-276 AVKRAG
+276 AVEKAG
-282 ALEEEVASK
+282 ALEEEVAAK
-291 EIANQKLRLQALK
+291 EVANQKLRLQALK
-304 AQSKISEVNEE
+304 AQSRISEVNEE

-327 SELEQA
+327 LELEQA
-333 SIARR
+333 SIARK
-338 RRLGTEVKSLLA
+338 RRLGTEVKGLRAEEKAAADEKIKLA
-350 EKLSA
+350 EEAKAAEDKLAEEARLKREALEARAIDLLRTDQEREIEAVRKKYEDVLGLATLSA
-355 EKEINELI
+355 EDRAALEKKQSDEII
-363 AANQE
+363 AITKKTTDATTALEKAAQDSKAAMINQSIDAVQGALGAVFKNSKAVATANV
-368 AAIKDEAERENV
+368 IV
-380 RFANIQNRLS
+380 
-390 NERNQAISAAE
+390 
-401 GNAEL
+401 
-406 IASIN
+406 
-411 KKYDALDVQ
+411 
-420 ATQAHDTTIE
+420 
-430 ALNKTKNDKLLS
+430 
-442 QNKQAADINR
+442 
-452 NLIEDEQ
+452 
-459 VRAIAN
+459 
-465 LQAAFDA
+465 
-472 EYLLAEGNAELR
+472 
-484 LALQNKF
+484 
-491 NADVAKVNDD
+491 
-501 AAKKELDK
+501 
-509 ERQRKESLRDFTIDS
+509 
-524 ALQTLSA
+524 
-531 LKELNG
+531 
-537 IFDANNKD
+537 D
-545 AAQKAFNR
+545 AAQ
-553 NKALSVAETLISTYL
+553 
-568 SAQKAYASQLTLT
+568 
-581 PDSPI
+581 
-586 RAAIA
+586 
-591 AAVAVAGGLAR
+591 AAVGIFKNSTSLPEPFGSINRGIQLAALAATTVASIRNINAAEPTGG
-602 VAAISAQ
+602 
-609 KFDAGSPSPSVST
+609 GSPPATITTPS
-622 SAGGSIPTAPSQPP
+622 APSQPP

-661 RAYVVGGDVTTSQQ
+661 RAYVVSGDVTTSQQ

>member
-11 GDASQAIAALKAVGI
+11 GDATSAIAALKAVGI
-26 EADKTQTKAKE
+26 EADKTQSKAKE

-55 AVSAFKSLQSG
+55 AVSAFKSLQGG
-66 IGGAIKSFGT
+66 IGSAVKAFGT

-124 TDLLVKLGEK
+124 TDVLVKLGEK

-276 AVKRAG
+276 AVEKAG
-282 ALEEEVASK
+282 ALEEEVAAK
-291 EIANQKLRLQALK
+291 EVANQKLRLQALK
-304 AQSKISEVNEE
+304 AQSRISEVNED

-327 SELEQA
+327 LELEQA
-333 SIARR
+333 SIARK
-338 RRLGTEVKSLLA
+338 RRLGTEVKGLRAEEKAAADEKIKAEQEFAALQEKAASDFALQQSASLDKAYEMLLTDQQREINA
-350 EKLSA
+350 VRDKYFALLQLDELSA
-355 EKEINELI
+355 EQRVALEEKQSAEIVAITKKTTDATTALEK
-363 AANQE
+363 AAQDSKAAMINQSID
-368 AAIKDEAERENV
+368 AVQGALGAVFKNSKAVATANV
-380 RFANIQNRLS
+380 I
-390 NERNQAISAAE
+390 
-401 GNAEL
+401 
-406 IASIN
+406 
-411 KKYDALDVQ
+411 V
-420 ATQAHDTTIE
+420 
-430 ALNKTKNDKLLS
+430 
-442 QNKQAADINR
+442 
-452 NLIEDEQ
+452 
-459 VRAIAN
+459 
-465 LQAAFDA
+465 
-472 EYLLAEGNAELR
+472 
-484 LALQNKF
+484 
-491 NADVAKVNDD
+491 
-501 AAKKELDK
+501 
-509 ERQRKESLRDFTIDS
+509 
-524 ALQTLSA
+524 
-531 LKELNG
+531 
-537 IFDANNKD
+537 D
-545 AAQKAFNR
+545 AAQ
-553 NKALSVAETLISTYL
+553 
-568 SAQKAYASQLTLT
+568 
-581 PDSPI
+581 
-586 RAAIA
+586 
-591 AAVAVAGGLAR
+591 AAVGIFKNSTSLPEPFGSINRGIQLAALAATTVASIRNINAAEPTGG
-602 VAAISAQ
+602 
-609 KFDAGSPSPSVST
+609 GSPPATITTPS
-622 SAGGSIPTAPSQPP
+622 APSQPP

>member
-1 MAAVEIIEIK
+1 MAAVEVIEIK
-11 GDASQAIAALKAVGI
+11 GDATAAIAALKSVGI
-26 EADKTQTKAKE
+26 EADKTQAKAKE

-55 AVSAFKSLQSG
+55 AVSAFKSLQGG
-66 IGGAIKSFGT
+66 IGSAVKAFGT

-124 TDLLVKLGEK
+124 TDVLVKLGEK

-276 AVKRAG
+276 AVERAG
-282 ALEEEVASK
+282 ALEEEVAAK
-291 EIANQKLRLQALK
+291 EVANQKLRLQALR
-304 AQSKISEVNEE
+304 AQSKISEVNED

-327 SELEQA
+327 LELEQA
-333 SIARR
+333 SIARK
-338 RRLGTEVKSLLA
+338 RRLGTEVKGLRAEEKAAADEKIKAEEAFAALQEKAASDFALQQSASLDKAYEMLLTDQQREINA
-350 EKLSA
+350 VRDKYFALLQLDELSA
-355 EKEINELI
+355 EQRVALEEKQSAEIVAITKKTTDATTALEK
-363 AANQE
+363 AAQDSKAAMINQSID
-368 AAIKDEAERENV
+368 AVQGALGAVFKNSKAVATANV
-380 RFANIQNRLS
+380 I
-390 NERNQAISAAE
+390 
-401 GNAEL
+401 
-406 IASIN
+406 
-411 KKYDALDVQ
+411 V
-420 ATQAHDTTIE
+420 
-430 ALNKTKNDKLLS
+430 
-442 QNKQAADINR
+442 
-452 NLIEDEQ
+452 
-459 VRAIAN
+459 
-465 LQAAFDA
+465 
-472 EYLLAEGNAELR
+472 
-484 LALQNKF
+484 
-491 NADVAKVNDD
+491 
-501 AAKKELDK
+501 
-509 ERQRKESLRDFTIDS
+509 
-524 ALQTLSA
+524 
-531 LKELNG
+531 
-537 IFDANNKD
+537 D
-545 AAQKAFNR
+545 AAQ
-553 NKALSVAETLISTYL
+553 
-568 SAQKAYASQLTLT
+568 
-581 PDSPI
+581 
-586 RAAIA
+586 
-591 AAVAVAGGLAR
+591 AAVGIFKNSTSLPEPFGSINRGIQLAALAATTVASIRNINAAEPTGG
-602 VAAISAQ
+602 
-609 KFDAGSPSPSVST
+609 GSPPATITTPS
-622 SAGGSIPTAPSQPP
+622 APSQPP

>member
-11 GDASQAIAALKAVGI
+11 GDATSAIAALKAVGI

-55 AVSAFKSLQSG
+55 AVSAFKSLQGG
-66 IGGAIKSFGT
+66 IGSAVKAFGT

-124 TDLLVKLGEK
+124 TDVLVKLGEK

-153 KENIT
+153 KENIV

-174 IGLALKGE
+174 IGLALRGE

-204 TDKVGAAVDATVE
+204 TDKVGAAVNATVE

-276 AVKRAG
+276 AVERAG
-282 ALEEEVASK
+282 ALEEEVAAK
-291 EIANQKLRLQALK
+291 EVANQKLRLQALK
-304 AQSKISEVNEE
+304 AQSRISEVNEE

-327 SELEQA
+327 LELEQA
-333 SIARR
+333 SIARK
-338 RRLGTEVKSLLA
+338 RRLGTEVKGLRAEEKAAADEKIKAEQEFAALQEKAASDFALQQSASLDKAYEMLLTDQQREINA
-350 EKLSA
+350 VRDKYFALLQLDELSA
-355 EKEINELI
+355 EQRVALEEKQSAEIVAITKKTTDATTALEK
-363 AANQE
+363 AAQDSKAAMVNQSID
-368 AAIKDEAERENV
+368 AVQGAIGAVFKNSKAVATANV
-380 RFANIQNRLS
+380 I
-390 NERNQAISAAE
+390 
-401 GNAEL
+401 
-406 IASIN
+406 
-411 KKYDALDVQ
+411 V
-420 ATQAHDTTIE
+420 
-430 ALNKTKNDKLLS
+430 
-442 QNKQAADINR
+442 
-452 NLIEDEQ
+452 
-459 VRAIAN
+459 
-465 LQAAFDA
+465 
-472 EYLLAEGNAELR
+472 
-484 LALQNKF
+484 
-491 NADVAKVNDD
+491 
-501 AAKKELDK
+501 
-509 ERQRKESLRDFTIDS
+509 
-524 ALQTLSA
+524 
-531 LKELNG
+531 
-537 IFDANNKD
+537 D
-545 AAQKAFNR
+545 AAQAAVGIFKNSTSLPEPFGSINR
-553 NKALSVAETLISTYL
+553 GIQLAALAATTVASIRNINAAEPTGGG
-568 SAQKAYASQLTLT
+568 
-581 PDSPI
+581 SPP
-586 RAAIA
+586 AAIT
-591 AAVAVAGGLAR
+591 
-602 VAAISAQ
+602 
-609 KFDAGSPSPSVST
+609 SPS
-622 SAGGSIPTAPSQPP
+622 APSQPP

>member
-26 EADKTQTKAKE
+26 EADKTQAKAKE
-37 TNEAISSGLE
+37 SNDAIKDGLE

-94 SLVSYFSKTER
+94 SLVTYFKNTER
-105 GGDALAVVLG
+105 GGDALAVVMG

-153 KENIT
+153 KENIV

-204 TDKVGAAVDATVE
+204 TDKVGAAVNATVE
-217 FSKSLVAAAKE
+217 FSKTLVAAAKE

-276 AVKRAG
+276 AVEKAG
-282 ALEEEVASK
+282 ALEEEVAAK
-291 EIANQKLRLQALK
+291 EVANQKLRLQALK
-304 AQSKISEVNEE
+304 AQSRISEVNEE

-327 SELEQA
+327 LELEQA
-333 SIARR
+333 SIARK
-338 RRLGTEVKSLLA
+338 RRLGTEVKGLRAEEKAAADEKIKLA
-350 EKLSA
+350 EEAKAAEDKLA
-355 EKEINELI
+355 E
-363 AANQE
+363 E
-368 AAIKDEAERENV
+368 ARLKREALEARAIDLLRTEQEREIEAVRKKYEDILALTTLSVEQRLALEQKQAGEIVAITEKTAAATKAIHKGEQDAKLAEVNRTIDAVQGALGAVFQNSKAVATANV
-380 RFANIQNRLS
+380 IVDAA
-390 NERNQAISAAE
+390 QAAVGIFNSSTSLPE
-401 GNAEL
+401 PF
-406 IASIN
+406 ASIN
-411 KKYDALDVQ
+411 RGVQYAALA
-420 ATQAHDTTIE
+420 ATT
-430 ALNKTKNDKLLS
+430 
-442 QNKQAADINR
+442 AAAIRNIN
-452 NLIEDEQ
+452 
-459 VRAIAN
+459 
-465 LQAAFDA
+465 
-472 EYLLAEGNAELR
+472 
-484 LALQNKF
+484 
-491 NADVAKVNDD
+491 
-501 AAKKELDK
+501 
-509 ERQRKESLRDFTIDS
+509 
-524 ALQTLSA
+524 
-531 LKELNG
+531 
-537 IFDANNKD
+537 
-545 AAQKAFNR
+545 AAQPTG
-553 NKALSVAETLISTYL
+553 S
-568 SAQKAYASQLTLT
+568 SAA
-581 PDSPI
+581 P
-586 RAAIA
+586 AAIT
-591 AAVAVAGGLAR
+591 
-602 VAAISAQ
+602 
-609 KFDAGSPSPSVST
+609 SPS
-622 SAGGSIPTAPSQPP
+622 APSQPP